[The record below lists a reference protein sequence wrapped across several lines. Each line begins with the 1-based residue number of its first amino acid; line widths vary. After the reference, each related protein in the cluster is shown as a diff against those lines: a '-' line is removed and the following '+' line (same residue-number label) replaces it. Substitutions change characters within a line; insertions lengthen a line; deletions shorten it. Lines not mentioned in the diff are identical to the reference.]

1 MAEPQASQ
9 IGIVAAEVAQN
20 HNPRH
25 YHAVAFAGRLEVV
38 GEYHVGEF
46 INRFRKGSLAMQ
58 APEAGATP
66 PPTMLFGTVNG
77 VLGLVATI
85 STQEYELLAKVQTQL
100 TKIIR
105 CVGGFSHA
113 TWRSFCNER
122 KTVEASNILDGD
134 LIEQFL
140 ELGPDEMERVAEGV
154 PATVDELTKR
164 IEDLARLH

>member
-100 TKIIR
+100 TKVIR

-140 ELGPDEMERVAEGV
+140 ELGPDEMERVSCVGV
-154 PATVDELTKR
+154 PPPPC
-164 IEDLARLH
+164 HW